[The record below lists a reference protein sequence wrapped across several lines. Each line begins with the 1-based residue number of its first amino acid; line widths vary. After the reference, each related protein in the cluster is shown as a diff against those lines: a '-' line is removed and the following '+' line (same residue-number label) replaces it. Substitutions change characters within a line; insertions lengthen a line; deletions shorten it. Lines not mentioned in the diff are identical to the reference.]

1 MTIPVI
7 SSHVGE
13 GPFAGT
19 WESPFTGY
27 ISSNNAGPPYLI
39 GTASNIV
46 LDGSNLLCAG
56 ICSFEGTPYLMLGFD
71 ATATTSTFFEQV
83 TVQKLPSGTPEVYLT
98 TQALYYPTGT
108 NNTTF
113 FGGGIGDTTPT
124 VGPFWCWAD
133 ANAEFTSGST
143 TDLTFFLPPASPIT
157 GQGDITNPEAW
168 RDASGNIPPQ
178 QFQNVPV
185 NTNYPQNGDGR
196 YWFTASAS
204 TATTASITFIGATDF
219 LIDTASLQA
228 TITQAATDGSGVYL
242 TWSNGITTGSV
253 QLGPSLQDQSLLTS
267 SVVVPLYATGTLTVG
282 IYANGGNA
290 LSTATP
296 WEVAL
301 AITRN
306 VNETLPWDYSNPFN
320 PIAYNAAC
328 MDNSVPTDTLADLR
342 QRVLIRLG
350 FANSSANP
358 PPGMTLLVNDFL
370 ESAQTYLY
378 RRYKQLHTTRLF
390 RWKINPGQRFY
401 SLKDNDEDAMC
412 NFNMDPNKKIEWAGI
427 QDSRNVWYPLVQ
439 GIPPQL
445 YTMINKPW
453 RPARYEI
460 RQAIEVYPAPD
471 QTYWM
476 WMKGHFG
483 LMSFT
488 LDTNSTTL
496 DSELVFLHAL
506 ANAKAHY
513 GQPDANNIE
522 AQANAY
528 RMELIAGT
536 HQTASYIPGTVA
548 VPPAVR
554 PTLIQY
560 QDNQSG

>member
-1 MTIPVI
+1 MT
-7 SSHVGE
+7 
-13 GPFAGT
+13 
-19 WESPFTGY
+19 
-27 ISSNNAGPPYLI
+27 
-39 GTASNIV
+39 NI
-46 LDGSNLLCAG
+46 A
-56 ICSFEGTPYLMLGFD
+56 
-71 ATATTSTFFEQV
+71 
-83 TVQKLPSGTPEVYLT
+83 
-98 TQALYYPTGT
+98 
-108 NNTTF
+108 
-113 FGGGIGDTTPT
+113 
-124 VGPFWCWAD
+124 
-133 ANAEFTSGST
+133 
-143 TDLTFFLPPASPIT
+143 

-168 RDASGNIPPQ
+168 QDASGNIPPLQ
-178 QFQNVPV
+178 YQHIPV

-196 YWFTASAS
+196 YWWTANAFTSATS
-204 TATTASITFIGATDF
+204 SITFVGATNF
-219 LIDTASLQA
+219 LIDTASVQA
-228 TITQAATDGSGVYL
+228 TITQASTDTSSIFL
-242 TWSNGITTGSV
+242 TWSNGVTTGSV

-267 SVVVPLYATGTLTVG
+267 SVAVPLYSTGALTVG
-282 IYANGGNA
+282 VYATGGVA
-290 LSTATP
+290 SSAATP
-296 WEVAL
+296 WEVAV

-306 VNETLPWDYSNPFN
+306 INESLPWDYSNPFN
-320 PIAYNAAC
+320 PMAYNSAPAD
-328 MDNSVPTDTLADLR
+328 MSVYTDTLANLR
-342 QRVLIRLG
+342 QRILIRLG
-350 FANSSANP
+350 FANSAANP
-358 PPGMTLLVNDFL
+358 PPGMASLVNEFL
-370 ESAQTYLY
+370 ASGQRYLY

-401 SLKDNDEDAMC
+401 SLLDNDENAQS
-412 NFNMDPNKKIEWAGI
+412 NFQMDPNKKIEWSGI

-483 LMSFT
+483 LTSFT
-488 LDTNSTTL
+488 LDTQKSTL
-496 DSELVFLHAL
+496 DAELVFLHAL

-513 GQPDANNIE
+513 GQSDANNIE

>member
-1 MTIPVI
+1 MT
-7 SSHVGE
+7 
-13 GPFAGT
+13 
-19 WESPFTGY
+19 
-27 ISSNNAGPPYLI
+27 
-39 GTASNIV
+39 NI
-46 LDGSNLLCAG
+46 A
-56 ICSFEGTPYLMLGFD
+56 
-71 ATATTSTFFEQV
+71 
-83 TVQKLPSGTPEVYLT
+83 
-98 TQALYYPTGT
+98 
-108 NNTTF
+108 
-113 FGGGIGDTTPT
+113 
-124 VGPFWCWAD
+124 
-133 ANAEFTSGST
+133 
-143 TDLTFFLPPASPIT
+143 

-168 RDASGNIPPQ
+168 QDASGNIPPLQ
-178 QFQNVPV
+178 YQHIPV

-196 YWFTASAS
+196 YWWTANAFTSATS
-204 TATTASITFIGATDF
+204 SITFVGATNF
-219 LIDTASLQA
+219 LIDTASVQA
-228 TITQAATDGSGVYL
+228 TITQASTDTSSIFL
-242 TWSNGITTGSV
+242 TWSNGVTTGSV

-267 SVVVPLYATGTLTVG
+267 SVAVPLYSTGALTVG
-282 IYANGGNA
+282 VYATGGVA
-290 LSTATP
+290 SSAATP
-296 WEVAL
+296 WEVAV

-306 VNETLPWDYSNPFN
+306 INESLPWDYSNPFN
-320 PIAYNAAC
+320 PMAYNSAPAD
-328 MDNSVPTDTLADLR
+328 MSVYTDTLANLR
-342 QRVLIRLG
+342 QRILIRLG
-350 FANSSANP
+350 FANSAANP
-358 PPGMTLLVNDFL
+358 PPGMASLVNEFL
-370 ESAQTYLY
+370 ASGQRYLY

-401 SLKDNDEDAMC
+401 SLLDNDENAQS
-412 NFNMDPNKKIEWAGI
+412 NFQMDPNKKIEWSGI

-483 LMSFT
+483 LTSFT
-488 LDTNSTTL
+488 LDTQKSTL
-496 DSELVFLHAL
+496 DAELVFLHAL

>member
-1 MTIPVI
+1 MSTITTATAASATDGPYGGAW
-7 SSHVGE
+7 SHIFVGYAENNPGTPSGLIGSITNTSLLGFNILAVGE
-13 GPFAGT
+13 TKIG
-19 WESPFTGY
+19 SPFY
-27 ISSNNAGPPYLI
+27 F
-39 GTASNIV
+39 V
-46 LDGSNLLCAG
+46 LQMQD
-56 ICSFEGTPYLMLGFD
+56 
-71 ATATTSTFFEQV
+71 
-83 TVQKLPSGTPEVYLT
+83 GTPETFFAEIDVTLT
-98 TQALYYPTGT
+98 GGSQNTFLSTDPDLNFYPTGSTSIEGQPCDPTLGPSWLWSDLQSSAFSSGETTTISIIGAAVT
-108 NNTTF
+108 N
-113 FGGGIGDTTPT
+113 I
-124 VGPFWCWAD
+124 
-133 ANAEFTSGST
+133 S
-143 TDLTFFLPPASPIT
+143 

-168 RDASGNIPPQ
+168 QDASGNIPPLQ
-178 QFQNVPV
+178 YQNVPI

-196 YWFTASAS
+196 YWWTADAFTSATS
-204 TATTASITFIGATDF
+204 SITFIGATNF
-219 LIDTASLQA
+219 LIDTASIQA
-228 TITQAATDGSGVYL
+228 TITQASTDTSSIFL
-242 TWSNGITTGSV
+242 TWSNGVTTGST

-267 SVVVPLYATGTLTVG
+267 SVAVPLYATGALTVG
-282 IYANGGNA
+282 VYATGGVA
-290 LSTATP
+290 SSAATP
-296 WEVAL
+296 WEVAI

-342 QRVLIRLG
+342 YRVLVRLG
-350 FANSSANP
+350 FANSASNP
-358 PPGMTLLVNDFL
+358 PPGMTPLVNDFL

>member
-1 MTIPVI
+1 MT
-7 SSHVGE
+7 
-13 GPFAGT
+13 
-19 WESPFTGY
+19 
-27 ISSNNAGPPYLI
+27 
-39 GTASNIV
+39 NI
-46 LDGSNLLCAG
+46 A
-56 ICSFEGTPYLMLGFD
+56 
-71 ATATTSTFFEQV
+71 
-83 TVQKLPSGTPEVYLT
+83 
-98 TQALYYPTGT
+98 
-108 NNTTF
+108 
-113 FGGGIGDTTPT
+113 
-124 VGPFWCWAD
+124 
-133 ANAEFTSGST
+133 
-143 TDLTFFLPPASPIT
+143 

-168 RDASGNIPPQ
+168 QDASGNIPPLQ
-178 QFQNVPV
+178 YQHIPV

-196 YWFTASAS
+196 YWWTANAFTSATS
-204 TATTASITFIGATDF
+204 SITFVGATNF
-219 LIDTASLQA
+219 LIDTASVQA
-228 TITQAATDGSGVYL
+228 TITQASTDTSSIFL
-242 TWSNGITTGSV
+242 TWSNGVTTGSV

-267 SVVVPLYATGTLTVG
+267 SVAVPLYSTGALTVG
-282 IYANGGNA
+282 VYATGGVA
-290 LSTATP
+290 SSAATP
-296 WEVAL
+296 WEVAV

-306 VNETLPWDYSNPFN
+306 INESLPWDYSNPFN
-320 PIAYNAAC
+320 PMAYNSAPAD
-328 MDNSVPTDTLADLR
+328 MSVYTDTLANLR
-342 QRVLIRLG
+342 QRILIRLG
-350 FANSSANP
+350 FANSAANP
-358 PPGMTLLVNDFL
+358 PPGMASLVNEFL
-370 ESAQTYLY
+370 ASGQRYLY

-401 SLKDNDEDAMC
+401 SLLDNDENAQS
-412 NFNMDPNKKIEWAGI
+412 NFQMDPNKKIEWSGI

-483 LMSFT
+483 LTSFT
-488 LDTNSTTL
+488 LDTQTSTL
-496 DSELVFLHAL
+496 DAELVFLHAL
-506 ANAKAHY
+506 AHAKAHY

>member
-1 MTIPVI
+1 MT
-7 SSHVGE
+7 
-13 GPFAGT
+13 
-19 WESPFTGY
+19 
-27 ISSNNAGPPYLI
+27 
-39 GTASNIV
+39 NI
-46 LDGSNLLCAG
+46 A
-56 ICSFEGTPYLMLGFD
+56 
-71 ATATTSTFFEQV
+71 
-83 TVQKLPSGTPEVYLT
+83 
-98 TQALYYPTGT
+98 
-108 NNTTF
+108 
-113 FGGGIGDTTPT
+113 
-124 VGPFWCWAD
+124 
-133 ANAEFTSGST
+133 
-143 TDLTFFLPPASPIT
+143 

-168 RDASGNIPPQ
+168 QDASGHIPPLQ
-178 QFQNVPV
+178 YQHIPV

-196 YWFTASAS
+196 YWWTANAFTSATS
-204 TATTASITFIGATDF
+204 SITFVGATNF
-219 LIDTASLQA
+219 LIDTASVQA
-228 TITQAATDGSGVYL
+228 TITQASTDTSSIFL
-242 TWSNGITTGSV
+242 TWSNGVTTGSV

-267 SVVVPLYATGTLTVG
+267 SVAVPLYSTGALTVG
-282 IYANGGNA
+282 VYATGGVA
-290 LSTATP
+290 SSAATP
-296 WEVAL
+296 WEVAV

-306 VNETLPWDYSNPFN
+306 INESLPWDYSNPFN
-320 PIAYNAAC
+320 PLAYNSAPAD
-328 MDNSVPTDTLADLR
+328 MSVYTDTLASLR
-342 QRVLIRLG
+342 QRILIRLG
-350 FANSSANP
+350 FSNSAANP
-358 PPGMTLLVNDFL
+358 PPGMASLVNEFL
-370 ESAQTYLY
+370 ASGQRYLY

-401 SLKDNDEDAMC
+401 SLLDNDENAQS
-412 NFNMDPNKKIEWAGI
+412 NFQMDPNKKIEWSGI

-483 LMSFT
+483 LTSFT
-488 LDTNSTTL
+488 LDTQKSTL
-496 DSELVFLHAL
+496 DAELVFLHAL

>member
-1 MTIPVI
+1 MPQYITTVTAGVTSQPFGGATLPNLTGFSSGPYVTSSGSITSSIVGGHTIYV
-7 SSHVGE
+7 
-13 GPFAGT
+13 AG
-19 WESPFTGY
+19 WFRPGSPFELVIQMDGLVTTATFTTLTVIQPTNSY
-27 ISSNNAGPPYLI
+27 ISTNSLSAM
-39 GTASNIV
+39 A
-46 LDGSNLLCAG
+46 
-56 ICSFEGTPYLMLGFD
+56 
-71 ATATTSTFFEQV
+71 
-83 TVQKLPSGTPEVYLT
+83 VY
-98 TQALYYPTGT
+98 
-108 NNTTF
+108 
-113 FGGGIGDTTPT
+113 
-124 VGPFWCWAD
+124 V
-133 ANAEFTSGST
+133 TSGST
-143 TDLTFFLPPASPIT
+143 NFAGAVIQPSVGSILEWGGASASFTNGEQTTLIFQGPAVTTPIA

-168 RDASGNIPPQ
+168 QDASGNIPPL

-196 YWFTASAS
+196 YWFTASADTGS
-204 TATTASITFIGATDF
+204 TASITFIGATDF

-228 TITQAATDGSGVYL
+228 TITQAANDGSAIYL
-242 TWSNGITTGSV
+242 TWSNGVTTGSV

-267 SVVVPLYATGTLTVG
+267 SVAVPLYATGALTVG
-282 IYANGGNA
+282 VYANGGTA
-290 LSTATP
+290 ISTATP
-296 WEVAL
+296 WEVAI

-306 VNETLPWDYSNPFN
+306 VNESLPWDYSNPFN
-320 PIAYNAAC
+320 PIGYNAAC

-342 QRVLIRLG
+342 QRILIRLG
-350 FANSSANP
+350 FASQSANP
-358 PPGMTLLVNDFL
+358 TPGMILLVNDFL

-483 LMSFT
+483 LMAFT

-496 DSELVFLHAL
+496 DCELVFLHAL

-536 HQTASYIPGTVA
+536 HQTASYIPGTIA

-560 QDNQSG
+560 QDNQGG